1 MMRPVIAATGCAL
14 LLAACIGGS
23 TSTQEPLQ
31 GDSTAAVGDAAAAV
45 GATFPYVEQEAENAA
60 SNGTILSSRVW
71 RTLAYEASGR
81 KAVQLVG
88 QGKFVEF
95 TLTAPANAMDFRYS
109 IPDAAGGGGVGAN
122 PTGYNATISLYVN
135 GSKLGTLPLTSLYTW
150 RYGSYQFVNQPT
162 NNPFHFY
169 DDYRTWLGSNL
180 PAGTKVRLQVDA
192 GDTSPWYLIDL
203 ADFEQVVDP
212 IAQPAGSASVVSFGA
227 DPTGVADSAPAFDA
241 AIAANHGKVVWIP
254 RGTYNITRHIIVNNV
269 TLAGAGPWY
278 SVLHGLG
285 VGVYGNYNPTE
296 GGPGA
301 STGVTLKDFAIFGET
316 TSRVDSD
323 QVNGIGG
330 ALSNSTVS
338 NVWIEH
344 TKVGAWMDGPMDRL
358 TFTGCRFKNLYA
370 DGINFHRGVTNSTV
384 TNSLIR
390 NAGDDGLA
398 MWSETTAD
406 SNNTFSF
413 NTVQTTHFANA
424 IAIYGGS
431 SNNVTDNIVSDT
443 MRQGGGIHYAN
454 RFASVPMSG
463 TNLIARNVVN
473 RAGCLDENWAFGVGA
488 IWFDGRDGAMT
499 ATINV
504 NDNVINDS
512 IQEAVHFIDSN
523 VTGVTFN
530 NLQINGTGSFAM
542 QLQAP
547 GSATFNNVVATGVT
561 LAGQYNCI
569 GPGFVVNQG
578 AGNSGWS
585 STFCGAFPEV
595 PGDPGNPNPN
605 PPATNARLAP
615 PPIKAGPYAIATLVP
630 NPTSLAFGAQAVS
643 TTSAART
650 VTVANSG
657 TGAANLSSITTDN
670 SEFAIQ
676 SNTCGQSLAIGA
688 SCTVGVAFTPSAAGS
703 RTGSLS
709 FGGLIGVP
717 LTGTGTIAGPAL
729 AAAPASLDFGSL
741 TVGTTSAAQ
750 VITLSNPG
758 TAATSLTG
766 ITSTSG
772 ELAIQSNTCGASLA
786 AGASCTVGVTFAPSA
801 GGARTGALTVA
812 SSAPGSPLAIP
823 LSGTGVVLSGN
834 QAAGKPVTAS
844 SVNGGFP
851 ASNAVDGDPNTYWES
866 VNGSFPQSLTVDL
879 GAAIPVARVILK
891 LPPLAAWATR
901 NQPFSVLTS
910 TDNASFTS
918 RATSSGVFN
927 PDVASNTVTVDFTA
941 VNARYVRIQITA
953 NSGWPAGQV
962 SEFEV
967 WPGTVATPPASLTAS
982 PTSLSFAAQAVGTT
996 SAAQTV
1002 TVRNPGTTAVALSGV
1017 TTGSSEFAQTNTC
1030 GASLGAGA
1038 SCSVSVAFTPAA
1050 AGARSAT
1057 LTVSNSGSALSV
1069 PLAGTGTSG
1078 NQASLTA
1085 SPTSLTFATQAPGT
1099 TSAAQAVTVRNPGT
1113 AAVAVTS
1120 IASSSAEFPVQSNSC
1135 GASLGA
1141 GASCTVNVA
1150 FTPGAAGA
1158 RSGTLTVSN
1167 SVSPLTVALS
1177 GTGSGTVSP
1186 SNVALGKSITASS
1199 TTANFVASN
1208 AVDGSVTGTSYWE
1221 GAAVSQLTVDLG
1233 ADTAITSVVVKL
1245 NPDPIWA
1252 ARTQT
1257 YSILGRASAASSFTT
1272 LSASAGHDFAPPVNA
1287 VTTAVSATVRFVQL
1301 SFTANTGAPGG
1312 QVAELEVM
1320 GFQPDLRITDITVS
1334 AAHNP
1339 PQEGDAI
1346 TFAAVV
1352 NNSGT
1357 AATGAT
1363 SYGVSFQVD
1372 GAQVA
1377 TGTSNTSIAAGG
1389 SGTVTA
1395 ATTFTGIS
1403 GPHTVL
1409 ATVDTGNTIGES
1421 NEANNTFSEA
1431 FAIQQVPGVDLQILS
1446 VSPSPATPTAGQAVS
1461 FTVAVNNRGTTDAPA
1476 NTVTRVVVG
1485 TTTLN
1490 GTAGAIAAGATV
1502 NVAIAGTWTAVNGNT
1517 ALTATADATNIVNET
1532 NETNNTFTRTLF
1544 VGRGANVPWDEYEAE
1559 AGSFTGTLEAGTWSE
1574 GTLSGEASGRKA
1586 VTLTGSSQSVQWNSR
1601 VNANSIV
1608 VRYSVPDGTSNSLDV
1623 FVGNSPTAVARIAV
1637 SGEFAWLY
1645 SGRTNGDLH
1654 LAQNTRDAA
1663 HPDQHHMYDEG
1674 NALLSATGAATIHA
1688 GDVVRLQ
1695 PVNASPAITVDFVDL
1710 ELVAAPLTAPT
1721 NYVTVNGSTQNDIQT
1736 AINTAVSGA
1745 RPGIFLPPGTYQ
1757 MTNIITLP
1765 AGLTVQ
1771 GAGMWHTKLVT
1782 AGGTKNTS
1790 WGFQVG
1796 GSGCTFQDFAMF
1808 GSYDT
1813 RVDGTGRAF
1822 GGNMMTNTSI
1832 RRVWAER
1839 WVVGGWITGGSSL
1852 LFQDIRFR
1860 NTMADGIN
1868 FANGTRNSRIVNS
1881 TVRNNGDDGF
1891 AMWSSTDLGQGEDFG
1906 NVFQNDT
1913 AALIWRA
1920 AGFAI
1925 YGGHDNVIQD
1935 SYVYDTLKYPGLTI
1949 DNEFI
1954 PQFPFSGT
1962 TTFTNMT
1969 IERCGGLM
1977 WWDEDANPAVTPK
1990 RKWGA
1995 VWLFAADP
2003 NASNLFTGIRLTN
2016 IDIIDPVFYGVLI
2029 QNVAG
2034 QSIRDTIFD
2043 GVRITMNQ
2051 SGDFGVIAN
2060 DSHKAGLVG
2069 ASGAITFRNSSIT
2082 GSRVT
2087 GANMFSKDAASTAFS
2102 YIDGGGNNWTGNR

>member
-1 MMRPVIAATGCAL
+1 MMRLITAATGCAL
-14 LLAACIGGS
+14 LLAACSGGGDS
-23 TSTQEPLQ
+23 TEPLQ
-31 GDSTAAVGDAAAAV
+31 GETSAAV
-45 GATFPYVEQEAENAA
+45 GATFPYVEQEAEAA
-60 SNGTILSSRVW
+60 ATNGTILSSRVW

-95 TLTAPANAMDFRYS
+95 TLTAPANAMDFRFS
-109 IPDAAGGGGVGAN
+109 IPDAAGGGGVGSS
-122 PTGYNATISLYVN
+122 PTAYNATISLYVN
-135 GSKLGTLPLTSLYTW
+135 GTKLGTLPLTSLYTW
-150 RYGSYQFVNQPT
+150 RYGEYQFVNSPT
-162 NNPFHFY
+162 NKPFHFY

-180 PAGTKVRLQVDA
+180 PIGTKVRLQVDA
-192 GDTSPWYLIDL
+192 GDASPWYLIDL
-203 ADFEQVVDP
+203 ADFEQVADP
-212 IAQPAGSASVVSFGA
+212 ITQPAGSASVVSFGA
-227 DPTGVADSAPAFDA
+227 DPTGAADSGPAFDA

-254 RGTYNITRHIIVNNV
+254 PGTYNITRHIIVNNV

-278 SVLHGLG
+278 SMLHGLG
-285 VGVYGNYNPTE
+285 VGVYGTYNPTE

-301 STGVTLKDFAIFGET
+301 STNVTLKDFAIFGET
-316 TSRVDSD
+316 TSRIDSD

-338 NVWIEH
+338 NIWVEH

-358 TFTGCRFKNLYA
+358 TITGCRFKNLFA

-384 TNSLIR
+384 TRSLIR

-413 NTVQTTHFANA
+413 NTVQVTHFANA

-454 RFASVPMSG
+454 RFSSVPMSG
-463 TNLIARNVVN
+463 TNLIARNVLN

-504 NDNVINDS
+504 NDNVVNDS
-512 IQEAVHFIDSN
+512 MQEAVHFIDSN

-542 QLQAP
+542 QFQSP
-547 GSATFNNVVATGVT
+547 GGATFNNVVATGVA

-569 GPGFVVNQG
+569 GSGFAITQG
-578 AGNSGWS
+578 AGNSGWNN
-585 STFCGAFPEV
+585 TFCGAFPDV
-595 PGDPGNPNPN
+595 PADPGNPNPN
-605 PPATNARLAP
+605 PPAANARITTAA
-615 PPIKAGPYAIATLVP
+615 IKAGPYALATLVL
-630 NPTSLAFGAQAVS
+630 NPTSLGFGAQALA

-650 VTVANSG
+650 VAITNSG
-657 TGAANLSSITTDN
+657 TGAANLSSVTTGN
-670 SEFAIQ
+670 PEF
-676 SNTCGQSLAIGA
+676 
-688 SCTVGVAFTPSAAGS
+688 
-703 RTGSLS
+703 
-709 FGGLIGVP
+709 
-717 LTGTGTIAGPAL
+717 
-729 AAAPASLDFGSL
+729 
-741 TVGTTSAAQ
+741 
-750 VITLSNPG
+750 
-758 TAATSLTG
+758 
-766 ITSTSG
+766 
-772 ELAIQSNTCGASLA
+772 AIQSNTCGASLA
-786 AGASCTVGVTFAPSA
+786 IGGSCSIGVSFTPSAAGARTGSLSLGGLVAVPLTGTGTVSGPALAAGPTGLDFGSLTTGATSAPQTVTLSNPGTATTTLSGITSTSAEFAVQSNTCGSSLAAGASCTVGVSFAPSA
-801 GGARTGALTVA
+801 AGARTGSLTVA
-812 SSAPGSPLAIP
+812 SSAPGSPLAVG
-823 LSGTGVVLSGN
+823 LVGTGVVLTGN
-834 QAAGKPVTAS
+834 QATGKPVAAS
-844 SVNGGFP
+844 SALGGFP
-851 ASNAVDGDPNTYWES
+851 AANASDGDPSTYWES
-866 VNGSFPQSLTVDL
+866 VNGSFPQDLTVDL
-879 GAAIPVARVILK
+879 GTAIPVNRVILK
-891 LPPLAAWATR
+891 LPPLTSWAAR
-901 NQPFSVLTS
+901 NEPFSVLTS

-918 RATSSGVFN
+918 RATSAGVFD
-927 PDVASNTVTVDFTA
+927 PAVANNTVTVDFTA
-941 VNARYVRIQITA
+941 VTARYVRVHITA
-953 NSGWPAGQV
+953 NSGWPAAQV

-967 WPGTVATPPASLTAS
+967 WPATTAPPPPPPTALTAT
-982 PTSLSFAAQAVGTT
+982 PTSLSFAAQNVGTT

-1002 TVRNPGTTAVALSGV
+1002 TVRNPGTAAVSLGGV
-1017 TTGSSEFAQTNTC
+1017 TTGSTEFGQTTTC

-1038 SCSVSVAFTPAA
+1038 SCTVSVAFTPAA

-1057 LTVSNSGSALSV
+1057 LTVNNGGSS
-1069 PLAGTGTSG
+1069 
-1078 NQASLTA
+1078 
-1085 SPTSLTFATQAPGT
+1085 
-1099 TSAAQAVTVRNPGT
+1099 
-1113 AAVAVTS
+1113 
-1120 IASSSAEFPVQSNSC
+1120 
-1135 GASLGA
+1135 
-1141 GASCTVNVA
+1141 
-1150 FTPGAAGA
+1150 
-1158 RSGTLTVSN
+1158 
-1167 SVSPLTVALS
+1167 LTVALS
-1177 GTGSGTVSP
+1177 GIGAGTGSVTP
-1186 SNVALGKSITASS
+1186 INVALGKSITAST

-1208 AVDGSVTGTSYWE
+1208 AVDGIVTGTSYWE
-1221 GAAVSQLTVDLG
+1221 GAAASQLTVDLG
-1233 ADTAITSVVVKL
+1233 ADTAITSVAIKL

-1257 YSILGRASAASSFTT
+1257 YAILGRTSAATAFTT
-1272 LSASAGHDFAPPVNA
+1272 LSGSAPHDFAPPVNT
-1287 VTTAVSATVRFVQL
+1287 VTTAVSATVRFVQI

-1312 QVAELEVM
+1312 QVAELEVL
-1320 GFQPDLRITDITVS
+1320 GFQPDLRVTNIS
-1334 AAHNP
+1334 FAASHNP

-1346 TFAAVV
+1346 TFAATVT
-1352 NNSGT
+1352 NSGT
-1357 AATGAT
+1357 AATSAT

-1377 TGTSNTSIAAGG
+1377 AGTSSASIPAGG
-1389 SGTVTA
+1389 STSVTA
-1395 ATTFTGIS
+1395 TTTFTGIS

-1421 NEANNTFSEA
+1421 NETNNTLSEA
-1431 FAIQQVPGVDLQILS
+1431 FTIQQVPGPDLQILS

-1485 TTTLN
+1485 ATTLN

-1502 NVAIAGTWTAVNGNT
+1502 NVAVTGTWPAVNGNT
-1517 ALTATADATNIVNET
+1517 VLTATADATNLVTEA

-1559 AGSFTGTLEAGTWSE
+1559 AGSFTGTLETGTWSE

-1586 VTLTGSSQSVQWNSR
+1586 VTLTGAGQSLQWTSR

-1623 FVGNSPTAVARIAV
+1623 FVGASTTAVARIAV
-1637 SGEFAWLY
+1637 SGDFAWLY
-1645 SGRTNGDLH
+1645 SGRTNADLH
-1654 LAQNTRDAA
+1654 AAQNVRDAA

-1674 NALLSATGAATIHA
+1674 NALLSATGAATIHP

-1695 PVNASPAITVDFVDL
+1695 PVNASPAITVDFADL
-1710 ELVAAPLTAPT
+1710 ELVAAPLTAPA
-1721 NYVTVNGSTQNDIQT
+1721 NYVTVTGLTQSDIQT
-1736 AINTAVSGA
+1736 AISTAVSGA
-1745 RPGIFLPPGTYQ
+1745 RPGIFLPPGIYQ
-1757 MTNIITLP
+1757 MNNIITLP
-1765 AGLTVQ
+1765 AGLAVQ
-1771 GAGMWHTKLVT
+1771 GAGMWHTRLVT

-1796 GSGCTFQDFAMF
+1796 GNGCTFQDFAMF

-1839 WVVGGWITGGSSL
+1839 WVVGGWITGGSNL

-1868 FANGTRNSRIVNS
+1868 FANGTHNSRIMNS

-1906 NVFQNDT
+1906 NVFQNLT

-1977 WWDEDANPAVTPK
+1977 WWDEDANPATTPK

-2003 NASNLFTGIRLTN
+2003 NSSNLFTGIRLTN
-2016 IDIIDPVFYGVLI
+2016 VDIIDPVFYGVLI
-2029 QNVAG
+2029 QTIAG
-2034 QSIRDTIFD
+2034 QSILDTIFD

-2087 GANMFSKDAASTAFS
+2087 AANMFSKDAVSTGFS
-2102 YIDGGGNNWTGNR
+2102 YIDGGGNNWTGNK

>member
-1 MMRPVIAATGCAL
+1 MMRSIIAAAGCTF
-14 LLAACIGGS
+14 LLAACAGGGPA
-23 TSTQEPLQ
+23 TQEPEPPP
-31 GDSTAAVGDAAAAV
+31 GEITAAA
-45 GATFPYVEQEAENAA
+45 GASFPYVEQEAENAVT
-60 SNGTILSSRVW
+60 NGTILSSRVW

-95 TLTAPANAMDFRYS
+95 TLTAPANAMDVRYS
-109 IPDAAGGGGVGAN
+109 IPDAAGGGGVGAS
-122 PTGYNATISLYVN
+122 PTAYNATLSLYVN
-135 GSKLGTLPLTSLYTW
+135 GTKLGTLPLTSLYSW
-150 RYGSYQFVNQPT
+150 RYGPYQFANTPS

-169 DDYRTWLGSNL
+169 DDTRTWLGSNL
-180 PAGTKVRLQVDA
+180 PVGAKIRLQVDS
-192 GDTSPWYLIDL
+192 GDSSPWYVIDL
-203 ADFEQVVDP
+203 ADFEQVADP
-212 IAQPAGSASVVSFGA
+212 IAQPAGSASVVAFGA

-254 RGTYNITRHIIVNNV
+254 RGTYNITRHIIVDNV

-278 SVLHGLG
+278 SVLRGLG
-285 VGVYGNYNPTE
+285 VGVYGNFTPAN

-301 STGVTLKDFAIFGET
+301 SSNVTLKDFAIFGET

-358 TFTGCRFKNLYA
+358 TFTGCRFKNLFA
-370 DGINFHRGVTNSTV
+370 DGVNFHRGVTNSTV
-384 TNSLIR
+384 TNSVIR

-406 SNNTFSF
+406 TNNTFSF
-413 NTVQTTHFANA
+413 NTVQTTQLANG
-424 IAIYGGS
+424 IAVYGGS
-431 SNNVTDNIVSDT
+431 NNHTTDNVVSDT

-454 RFASVPMSG
+454 RFSSVPMAG

-473 RAGCLDENWAFGVGA
+473 RGGCLDENWAFGVGA
-488 IWFDGRDGAMT
+488 IWFDGRDGPMT

-504 NDNVINDS
+504 NDNVLNDS
-512 IQEAVHFIDSN
+512 IQEAVHFIDSS

-542 QLQAP
+542 QFQSN
-547 GSATFNNVVATGVT
+547 GSATFNNVVATGVA
-561 LAGQYNCI
+561 LPGQYNCI
-569 GPGFVVNQG
+569 GSGFTVTQG

-585 STFCGAFPEV
+585 TTFCGAFPAV
-595 PGDPGNPNPN
+595 PADPGSPNPN
-605 PPATNARLAP
+605 PPAANARITTT
-615 PPIKAGPYAIATLVP
+615 PIAAGPYALATLTP
-630 NPTSLAFGAQAVS
+630 SPTSLAFGAQAVA

-650 VTVANSG
+650 VTVTNSG
-657 TGAANLSSITTDN
+657 TGAANLSSITTGSAD
-670 SEFAIQ
+670 FAIQ
-676 SNTCGQSLAIGA
+676 SSTCGASLAIGA
-688 SCTVGVAFTPSAAGS
+688 SCTVGVTFRPSAAGS

-709 FGGLIGVP
+709 FGGLIAVP
-717 LTGTGTIAGPAL
+717 LTGTGTVSGPAL
-729 AAAPASLDFGSL
+729 AAAPASLDFGTL
-741 TVGTTSAAQ
+741 TAGLASAPQ
-750 VITLSNPG
+750 TVTLSNPG
-758 TAATSLTG
+758 TATTTLTS

-772 ELAIQSNTCGASLA
+772 EFTLQSSTCGASLA
-786 AGASCTVGVTFAPSA
+786 AGASCTVGVSFAPSA
-801 GGARTGALTVA
+801 SGARTGALTVA
-812 SSAPGSPLAIP
+812 SNAPGSPLSVA
-823 LSGTGVVLSGN
+823 LTGTGVVLTGN

-844 SVNGGFP
+844 SVNSGFP
-851 ASNAVDGDPNTYWES
+851 ASNAVDGDPSTYWES
-866 VNGSFPQSLTVDL
+866 VNGTGVFPQSLTVDL
-879 GAAIPVARVILK
+879 GTAIPVGRVILK
-891 LPPLAAWATR
+891 LPPQTAWAAR

-910 TDNASFTS
+910 TDNSTFTS
-918 RATSSGVFN
+918 RASSPGVFDPAVN
-927 PDVASNTVTVDFTA
+927 NNTVTVDFTA
-941 VNARYVRIQITA
+941 VVARYVRIQITA
-953 NSGWPAGQV
+953 NSGWPAGQI
-962 SEFEV
+962 SELEV
-967 WPGTVATPPASLTAS
+967 WPATVVPPPSLTATPASLT
-982 PTSLSFAAQAVGTT
+982 FATQNVGTT

-1002 TVRNPGTTAVALSGV
+1002 TVRNPGSAAVTLSGV
-1017 TTGSSEFAQTNTC
+1017 TTGSSEFAQNTTC
-1030 GASLGAGA
+1030 GASLAAGA
-1038 SCSVSVAFTPAA
+1038 TCTVSVTFTPAA
-1050 AGARSAT
+1050 SGTRSAT
-1057 LTVSNSGSALSV
+1057 LTVNNSGS
-1069 PLAGTGTSG
+1069 
-1078 NQASLTA
+1078 
-1085 SPTSLTFATQAPGT
+1085 
-1099 TSAAQAVTVRNPGT
+1099 
-1113 AAVAVTS
+1113 
-1120 IASSSAEFPVQSNSC
+1120 
-1135 GASLGA
+1135 
-1141 GASCTVNVA
+1141 
-1150 FTPGAAGA
+1150 
-1158 RSGTLTVSN
+1158 TLTV
-1167 SVSPLTVALS
+1167 PLTGTGAGGGG
-1177 GTGSGTVSP
+1177 GTGSP
-1186 SNVALGKSITASS
+1186 INVALGKPITASS
-1199 TTANFVASN
+1199 TTQNFVASN
-1208 AVDGSVTGTSYWE
+1208 AVDGIVTGSSYWE

-1233 ADTAITSVVVKL
+1233 ADTPITQVVVKL

-1257 YSILGRASAASSFTT
+1257 YAILGRTSAASTFTT
-1272 LSASAGHDFAPPVNA
+1272 LSPSAPHDFAPPVNM
-1287 VTTAVSATVRFVQL
+1287 VTTVVSATVRFVQL

-1312 QVAELEVM
+1312 QAAEFEVW
-1320 GFQPDLRITDITVS
+1320 GFQPDLRVTDITLS

-1352 NNSGT
+1352 NNAGN
-1357 AATGAT
+1357 AATSG
-1363 SYGVSFQVD
+1363 SFGVNFQVD

-1377 TGTSNTSIAAGG
+1377 TGTSSASIAAGG

-1395 ATTFTGIS
+1395 TTTFTGTS
-1403 GPHTVL
+1403 GSHTVL

-1421 NEANNTFSEA
+1421 NETNNSFSEP
-1431 FAIQQVPGVDLQILS
+1431 FTIGQVPGPDLQILS

-1461 FTVAVNNRGTTDAPA
+1461 FTVAVNNRGTTAVSA
-1476 NTVTRVVVG
+1476 STVTRVVVG

-1490 GTAGAIAAGATV
+1490 GTTGAIAAGATV
-1502 NVAIAGTWTAVNGNT
+1502 NVALTGTWTAVNGNT
-1517 ALTATADATNIVNET
+1517 TLTATADATNLVAET
-1532 NETNNTFTRTLF
+1532 SETNNTFTRTLF

-1559 AGSFTGTLEAGTWSE
+1559 AGSFTGTLEAGTWAE

-1586 VTLTGSSQSVQWNSR
+1586 VTLAGPSQSVQWTSR

-1623 FVGNSPTAVARIAV
+1623 FVGTNPTAVARIAV

-1645 SGRTNGDLH
+1645 SGRTNADLH
-1654 LAQNTRDAA
+1654 AAQNTKDAA

-1674 NALLSATGAATIHA
+1674 NALLSATGAATIHP

-1695 PVNASPAITVDFVDL
+1695 PVNASPAITIDFMDL
-1710 ELVAAPLTAPT
+1710 ELVAAPLTAPA
-1721 NYVTVNGSTQNDIQT
+1721 NYVTVTGFTQNDLQT
-1736 AINTAVSGA
+1736 AINSAVSGA
-1745 RPGIFLPPGTYQ
+1745 RPGIFLPPGSYQ
-1757 MTNIITLP
+1757 MNTVITLP

-1771 GAGMWHTKLVT
+1771 GAGMWHTRLVT
-1782 AGGTKNTS
+1782 AGGTKNVS
-1790 WGFQVG
+1790 WGFQVAG
-1796 GSGCTFQDFAMF
+1796 NGCTFQDFAMF
-1808 GSYDT
+1808 GTYDT

-1822 GGNMMTNTSI
+1822 SGNMMTSTSI
-1832 RRVWAER
+1832 LRIWAER
-1839 WVVGGWITGGSSL
+1839 WVVGGWIQGGNNL

-1868 FANGTRNSRIVNS
+1868 FANGTHNSRVVNS

-1891 AMWSSTDLGQGEDFG
+1891 AMWSTTDLGQGEDFG

-1920 AGFAI
+1920 AGFAV

-1969 IERCGGLM
+1969 IERCGGVM

-2003 NASNLFTGIRLTN
+2003 NAANLFTGIRLTN

-2034 QSIRDTIFD
+2034 QSIRDTSFD

-2051 SGDFGVIAN
+2051 SGEFGVIAN

-2087 GANMFSKDAASTAFS
+2087 SANMFSKDAVSTGFS

>member
-1 MMRPVIAATGCAL
+1 MMRWILAATGCSL
-14 LLAACIGGS
+14 FLAACFGGG
-23 TSTQEPLQ
+23 TSTQEQEPLQ
-31 GDSTAAVGDAAAAV
+31 SDSTAAVGAS
-45 GATFPYVEQEAENAA
+45 FPYVEQEAENAA
-60 SNGTILSSRVW
+60 TDGTILSSRVW

-109 IPDAAGGGGVGAN
+109 IPDAAGGGGVGAS
-122 PTGYNATISLYVN
+122 PTAYNATISLYVN
-135 GSKLGTLPLTSLYTW
+135 GTKLGTLPLTSLYTW
-150 RYGSYQFVNQPT
+150 RYGSYQFVNTPT

-203 ADFEQVVDP
+203 ADFEQVADP

-227 DPTGVADSAPAFDA
+227 DPTGVADSGPAFDA
-241 AIAANHGKVVWIP
+241 AIAANPGKVVWIP

-285 VGVYGNYNPTE
+285 VGVYGNYTSAN

-301 STGVTLKDFAIFGET
+301 STNVTLKDFAIFGET
-316 TSRVDSD
+316 TSRVDDD

-338 NVWIEH
+338 NLWIEH

-358 TFTGCRFKNLYA
+358 TFTGCRFKNLFA
-370 DGINFHRGVTNSTV
+370 DGVNFHRGVTNSTV

-413 NTVQTTHFANA
+413 NTVQTTQFANA

-431 SNNVTDNIVSDT
+431 SNNTTDNIVSDT

-454 RFASVPMSG
+454 RFSSVPMAG

-512 IQEAVHFIDSN
+512 IQEAVHFIDSS

-542 QLQAP
+542 QFQSP
-547 GSATFNNVVATGVT
+547 GAATFNNVVATGVA
-561 LAGQYNCI
+561 LPGQYNCI
-569 GPGFVVNQG
+569 GAGFAITQG
-578 AGNSGWS
+578 AGNTGWNT
-585 STFCGAFPEV
+585 TFCGAFPAV
-595 PGDPGNPNPN
+595 PADPGSPNPN
-605 PPATNARLAP
+605 PPAANARITTT
-615 PPIKAGPYAIATLVP
+615 PIKAGPYAIATLVP
-630 NPTSLAFGAQAVS
+630 NPTSLAFGAQALA
-643 TTSAART
+643 TTSATRT

-657 TGAANLSSITTDN
+657 TGAANLSSITTGSAD
-670 SEFAIQ
+670 FVIQ
-676 SNTCGQSLAIGA
+676 SNTCGANLAIGA
-688 SCTVGVAFTPSAAGS
+688 SCTVGVSFTPSAAGS

-709 FGGLIGVP
+709 FGGILAVP
-717 LTGTGTIAGPAL
+717 LSGTGTISGPAL
-729 AAAPASLDFGSL
+729 AAAPASLDFGSM
-741 TVGTTSAAQ
+741 TTGLISALQ
-750 VITLSNPG
+750 TITLSNPG
-758 TAATSLTG
+758 TATTTLTG
-766 ITSTSG
+766 VTSTSA
-772 ELAIQSNTCGASLA
+772 EFAIQSSTCGSSLA
-786 AGASCTVGVTFAPSA
+786 AGASCTVSVSFGPSA
-801 GGARTGALTVA
+801 SGARTGALSVA
-812 SSAPGSPLAIP
+812 SSAPGSPLAIA
-823 LSGTGVVLSGN
+823 LTGTGVVLTGN
-834 QAAGKPVTAS
+834 QAAGKAVAAS

-851 ASNAVDGDPNTYWES
+851 ASNAVDGDPSTYWES
-866 VNGSFPQSLTVDL
+866 VNGSFPQNLTVDL
-879 GAAIPVARVILK
+879 GTAIPVGRVILK
-891 LPPLAAWATR
+891 LPPLAAWTTR

-910 TDNASFTS
+910 TDNTAFTS
-918 RATSSGVFN
+918 RASSSGVFD
-927 PDVASNTVTVDFTA
+927 PAVANNTVTVDFTA
-941 VNARYVRIQITA
+941 VSARYVRVQITA

-962 SEFEV
+962 AEFEV
-967 WPGTVATPPASLTAS
+967 WPATVAPPTALTAT
-982 PTSLSFAAQAVGTT
+982 PASLSFAAQNVGAT
-996 SAAQTV
+996 SSAQTV
-1002 TVRNPGTTAVALSGV
+1002 TVRNPGSSAVTLGSV
-1017 TTGSSEFAQTNTC
+1017 TTGSTEFAQTTTC
-1030 GASLGAGA
+1030 GASLAAAA
-1038 SCSVSVAFTPAA
+1038 SCTVNVTFTPSA

-1057 LTVSNSGSALSV
+1057 LTVNNSGSTLTV
-1069 PLAGTGTSG
+1069 PLAGTG
-1078 NQASLTA
+1078 N
-1085 SPTSLTFATQAPGT
+1085 
-1099 TSAAQAVTVRNPGT
+1099 
-1113 AAVAVTS
+1113 
-1120 IASSSAEFPVQSNSC
+1120 
-1135 GASLGA
+1135 
-1141 GASCTVNVA
+1141 
-1150 FTPGAAGA
+1150 
-1158 RSGTLTVSN
+1158 
-1167 SVSPLTVALS
+1167 
-1177 GTGSGTVSP
+1177 GTGTGTGTPV
-1186 SNVALGKSITASS
+1186 NVALGKSITASS
-1199 TTANFVASN
+1199 TTANFVATN
-1208 AVDGSVTGTSYWE
+1208 AVDGSVAGTSYWE

-1233 ADTAITSVVVKL
+1233 ADTPITQVVVKL

-1257 YSILGRASAASSFTT
+1257 YAILGRASAATSFTT
-1272 LSASAGHDFAPPVNA
+1272 LSASAAHDFAPPVNA
-1287 VTTAVSATVRFVQL
+1287 VTTPVSATVRFVQL

-1312 QVAELEVM
+1312 QAAEFEVW
-1320 GFQPDLRITDITVS
+1320 GVQPDLTVTGITLS

-1352 NNSGT
+1352 SNSGT
-1357 AATGAT
+1357 AATGAAGF
-1363 SYGVSFQVD
+1363 GVSFQVD
-1372 GAQVA
+1372 GSLVA
-1377 TGTSNTSIAAGG
+1377 TGTANASIAAGG
-1389 SGTVTA
+1389 SATVTA
-1395 ATTFTGIS
+1395 TTTFTGIS
-1403 GPHTVL
+1403 GSHTVL

-1421 NEANNTFSEA
+1421 SETDNTFSEA
-1431 FAIQQVPGVDLQILS
+1431 FTIQQVPGPDLQILS

-1461 FTVAVNNRGTTDAPA
+1461 FTVAVNNRGTTAVSA
-1476 NTVTRVVVG
+1476 TTVTRVVVG
-1485 TTTLN
+1485 TTTLS
-1490 GTAGAIAAGATV
+1490 GTTGAIAAGATV
-1502 NVAIAGTWTAVNGNT
+1502 NVPITGTWPAVNGNT
-1517 ALTATADATNIVNET
+1517 ILTATADATNLVAET
-1532 NETNNTFTRTLF
+1532 NETNNTLTRTLF

-1559 AGSFTGTLEAGTWSE
+1559 AGSFTGTLETGTWAE
-1574 GTLSGEASGRKA
+1574 GTLSGEASGRQA
-1586 VTLTGSSQSVQWNSR
+1586 VTLTGAGQSVQWTSR

-1608 VRYSVPDGTSNSLDV
+1608 VRYSVPDGSSNSLDV
-1623 FVGNSPTAVARIAV
+1623 FVGSSTTAVARIAV
-1637 SGEFAWLY
+1637 SGDFAWLY
-1645 SGRTNGDLH
+1645 AGRTNADLNA
-1654 LAQNTRDAA
+1654 AQNVKDAA

-1674 NALLSATGAATIHA
+1674 NALLSATGAATIHP

-1695 PVNASPAITVDFVDL
+1695 PVNASPAITVDFIDL
-1710 ELVAAPLTAPT
+1710 ELVAAPLTAPA
-1721 NYVTVNGSTQNDIQT
+1721 NYVTVTGSTQNDIQT
-1736 AINTAVSGA
+1736 AINSAVSGA
-1745 RPGIFLPPGTYQ
+1745 RPGIFLPPGTYA

-1782 AGGTKNTS
+1782 AGGTKNLS

-1796 GSGCTFQDFAMF
+1796 GNGCTFQDFAMF
-1808 GSYDT
+1808 GTYDT

-1822 GGNMMTNTSI
+1822 GGNMMTNTTI
-1832 RRVWAER
+1832 QRVWAER
-1839 WVVGGWITGGSSL
+1839 WVVGGWITGGSNL

-1868 FANGTRNSRIVNS
+1868 FANGTHNSRVVNS

-1962 TTFTNMT
+1962 TNFTNMT
-1969 IERCGGLM
+1969 IERCGGVM
-1977 WWDEDANPAVTPK
+1977 WWNEDSDPATTPK

-2003 NASNLFTGIRLTN
+2003 NPANLFTGIRLTN

-2034 QSIRDTIFD
+2034 QSIRDTSFD

-2069 ASGAITFRNSSIT
+2069 ASGAITFLNSSIT

-2087 GANMFSKDAASTAFS
+2087 AANMFSKDSVSTAFS
-2102 YIDGGGNNWTGNR
+2102 YIDGGGNNWTGNK

>member
-1 MMRPVIAATGCAL
+1 MMRSIIAATGCAG
-14 LLAACIGGS
+14 LLAACFGGG
-23 TSTQEPLQ
+23 TSTQAPEPLPGERIEALQ
-31 GDSTAAVGDAAAAV
+31 GDALAAVGSS
-45 GATFPYVEQEAENAA
+45 FPYVEQEAESAA
-60 SNGTILSSRVW
+60 TNGTILSSRVW

-95 TLTAPANAMDFRYS
+95 TLTAPANAMDFRYN
-109 IPDAAGGGGVGAN
+109 IPDAAGGGGVGASA
-122 PTGYNATISLYVN
+122 TGYNATISLYVN
-135 GSKLGTLPLTSLYTW
+135 GTKLGTLPLTSRYAW
-150 RYGSYQFVNQPT
+150 RYGSYQFVNTPT

-192 GDTSPWYLIDL
+192 GDTSPWYVIDL

-212 IAQPAGSASVVSFGA
+212 IARPAGSASVVSFGA

-241 AIAANHGKVVWIP
+241 AIAANHGGVVWIP

-278 SVLHGLG
+278 SVLQGLG
-285 VGVYGNYNPTE
+285 VGVYGNYTPTD

-301 STGVTLKDFAIFGET
+301 STNVTLKDFAIFGET

-370 DGINFHRGVTNSTV
+370 DGVNFHRGVTNSTV

-398 MWSETTAD
+398 MWSESIAN

-431 SNNVTDNIVSDT
+431 NNNTTDNIVSDT

-454 RFASVPMSG
+454 RFASVPIAG
-463 TNLIARNVVN
+463 TNLIARNVLN
-473 RAGCLDENWAFGVGA
+473 RAGCVDENWAFGVGA
-488 IWFDGRDGAMT
+488 LWFDARDGAMT

-512 IQEAVHFIDSN
+512 IQEAVHFIDSS
-523 VTGVTFN
+523 VSGVTFN
-530 NLQINGTGSFAM
+530 NLQIHGTGSFAM
-542 QLQAP
+542 QFQAN
-547 GSATFNNVVATGVT
+547 GGGATFNNVVATDVA
-561 LAGQYNCI
+561 LAGQYNCV
-569 GPGFVVNQG
+569 GPGFVVTQG
-578 AGNSGWS
+578 AGNTGWT
-585 STFCGAFPEV
+585 STFCGAFPDV
-595 PGDPGNPNPN
+595 PADPGNPNPN
-605 PPATNARLAP
+605 PPGPNARITT
-615 PPIKAGPYAIATLVP
+615 PPINAGPYAIATLVA
-630 NPTSLAFGAQAVS
+630 NPTSLLFGAQAVA

-650 VTVANSG
+650 VTVTNSG
-657 TGAANLSSITTDN
+657 TGAADLSSITTGTP
-670 SEFAIQ
+670 EFAIQ
-676 SNTCGQSLAIGA
+676 SNTCGARLAIGG
-688 SCTVGVAFTPSAAGS
+688 SCTVGVTFRPSAAGA
-703 RTGSLS
+703 RAGSLS
-709 FGGLIGVP
+709 FGGLIAVP
-717 LTGTGTIAGPAL
+717 LTGTGTISGPAL
-729 AAAPASLDFGSL
+729 AAAPASLDFGTL
-741 TVGTTSAAQ
+741 TAGVTSAPQ
-750 VITLSNPG
+750 TVTLSNPG
-758 TAATSLTG
+758 TATTTLTG
-766 ITSTSG
+766 VTSTSA
-772 ELAIQSNTCGASLA
+772 EFAIQSNTCGASLA

-801 GGARTGALTVA
+801 SGARTGALSVA
-812 SSAPGSPLAIP
+812 SSAPGSPLAVA
-823 LSGTGVVLSGN
+823 LSGTGTVLSGN
-834 QAAGKPVTAS
+834 QAAGKPVVAS

-851 ASNAVDGDPNTYWES
+851 ASNTVDGDPSTYWES

-879 GAAIPVARVILK
+879 GTAIPVARVILK

-910 TDNASFTS
+910 TDNTTFTS
-918 RATSSGVFN
+918 RATSPGVFN
-927 PDVASNTVTVDFTA
+927 PAVANNTVTVDFTA
-941 VNARYVRIQITA
+941 VNARYVRVQITA

-967 WPGTVATPPASLTAS
+967 WPGTVTSPTQLTATPSSLT
-982 PTSLSFAAQAVGTT
+982 FATQNVGST

-1002 TVRNPGTTAVALSGV
+1002 TVRNSGTAAVTLSGV
-1017 TTGSSEFAQTNTC
+1017 ATGSAEFGQTNTC
-1030 GASLGAGA
+1030 GASLA
-1038 SCSVSVAFTPAA
+1038 
-1050 AGARSAT
+1050 
-1057 LTVSNSGSALSV
+1057 
-1069 PLAGTGTSG
+1069 
-1078 NQASLTA
+1078 
-1085 SPTSLTFATQAPGT
+1085 
-1099 TSAAQAVTVRNPGT
+1099 
-1113 AAVAVTS
+1113 
-1120 IASSSAEFPVQSNSC
+1120 
-1135 GASLGA
+1135 A
-1141 GASCTVNVA
+1141 GASCTVNVT
-1150 FTPGAAGA
+1150 FTPAGSGA
-1158 RSGTLTVSN
+1158 RTGTLTVSN

-1177 GTGSGTVSP
+1177 GTGAGTVSP
-1186 SNVALGKSITASS
+1186 INVALGKLITASS
-1199 TTANFVASN
+1199 TTAGFVATN
-1208 AVDGSVTGTSYWE
+1208 AVDGIVTGTSYWE
-1221 GAAVSQLTVDLG
+1221 GAGVSQLTVDLG
-1233 ADTAITSVVVKL
+1233 ADTLITSVAVKL
-1245 NPDPIWA
+1245 NPDPIWGP
-1252 ARTQT
+1252 RTQT
-1257 YSILGRASAASSFTT
+1257 YAILGRTSAASTFST
-1272 LSASAGHDFAPPVNA
+1272 LSPSAPHDFAPPVNA
-1287 VTTAVSATVRFVQL
+1287 VTTAVSGTVRFVQL

-1312 QVAELEVM
+1312 QVAELEVL
-1320 GFQPDLRITDITVS
+1320 GFQPDLRVTDITLS

-1372 GAQVA
+1372 GSQVA

-1389 SGTVTA
+1389 SATVTA
-1395 ATTFTGIS
+1395 TTTFTGSS
-1403 GPHTVL
+1403 GGHTVV
-1409 ATVDTGNTIGES
+1409 ATVDTGNTIAES
-1421 NEANNTFSEA
+1421 SETNNTFTEA
-1431 FAIQQVPGVDLQILS
+1431 FTVGQVPGPDLQILS
-1446 VSPSPATPTAGQAVS
+1446 VSTSPATPTAGQAVS
-1461 FTVAVNNRGTTDAPA
+1461 FTVAVNNRGTTDVPVSS
-1476 NTVTRVVVG
+1476 VTRVVVG
-1485 TTTLN
+1485 STTLDGAT
-1490 GTAGAIAAGATV
+1490 GTIAAGTTA
-1502 NVAIAGTWTAVNGNT
+1502 NVAITGTWTAVNGNT
-1517 ALTATADATNIVNET
+1517 TVTATADATSVVAET
-1532 NETNNTFTRTLF
+1532 NETNNTLTRTVF

-1559 AGSFTGTLEAGTWSE
+1559 AGTFTGTLETGTWAE

-1586 VTLTGSSQSVQWNSR
+1586 VTLTGAGQSVRWTSR

-1608 VRYSVPDGTSNSLDV
+1608 VRYSVPDGSSNSLDV
-1623 FVGNSPTAVARIAV
+1623 FVGTNPTAVARIAV

-1645 SGRTNGDLH
+1645 SGHTNGDLH
-1654 LAQNTRDAA
+1654 LAQNVRDAA

-1674 NALLSATGAATIHA
+1674 NALLSATGAATIHP

-1710 ELVAAPLTAPT
+1710 ELVAAPLTAPAS
-1721 NYVTVNGSTQNDIQT
+1721 YVTVTGQTQNDIQT
-1736 AINTAVSGA
+1736 AINSAVSGA

-1757 MTNIITLP
+1757 MNNIITLP
-1765 AGLTVQ
+1765 AGLAVQ

-1782 AGGTKNTS
+1782 AGGTKNVS

-1796 GSGCTFQDFAMF
+1796 SNGSTFQDFAMF

-1822 GGNMMTNTSI
+1822 GGNLLTGTSV

-1839 WVVGGWITGGSSL
+1839 WVVGAWVTGGSNL

-1868 FANGTRNSRIVNS
+1868 FANGTRNSRMVNS

-1891 AMWSSTDLGQGEDFG
+1891 AMWSTTDLGQGEDFG
-1906 NVFQNDT
+1906 NVIQNCT
-1913 AALIWRA
+1913 AGLIWRA

-1949 DNEFI
+1949 DNEFV

-1969 IERCGGLM
+1969 IERCGGIM
-1977 WWDEDANPAVTPK
+1977 WWDEEANPAVAPK

-1995 VWLFAADP
+1995 VWLFAGDP
-2003 NASNLFTGIRLTN
+2003 NASNLFTGIRMTN
-2016 IDIIDPVFYGVLI
+2016 VDIIDPVFYGVMI

-2051 SGDFGVIAN
+2051 SGDVGVVAN
-2060 DSHKAGLVG
+2060 DSHKLGLVG

-2082 GSRVT
+2082 GSRVNA
-2087 GANMFSKDAASTAFS
+2087 ANMFSKDAASTAFS

>member
-1 MMRPVIAATGCAL
+1 MMRSIIGATACAL
-14 LLAACIGGS
+14 LLAACGGDSPS
-23 TSTQEPLQ
+23 TTQEPEPRQ
-31 GDSTAAVGDAAAAV
+31 GEAIAAV
-45 GATFPYVEQEAENAA
+45 GATFPYVEQEAESAA
-60 SNGTILSSRVW
+60 TNGTILSSRVW

-81 KAVQLVG
+81 KAVQLSG
-88 QGKFVEF
+88 QGAFVEF

-109 IPDAAGGGGVGAN
+109 IPDAAGGGGVGSS

-135 GSKLGTLPLTSLYTW
+135 GTKLGTLPLTSLYTW
-150 RYGSYQFVNQPT
+150 RYGSYQFVNTPT

-180 PAGTKVRLQVDA
+180 PIGAKVRLQVDS
-192 GDTSPWYLIDL
+192 GDSSPWYLIDL
-203 ADFEQVVDP
+203 ADFEQVADP
-212 IAQPAGSASVVSFGA
+212 IAQPAGSASVVTFGA
-227 DPTGVADSAPAFDA
+227 DPTGVADSGPAFDA
-241 AIAANHGKVVWIP
+241 AIAANQGKVVWIP

-285 VGVYGNYNPTE
+285 VGVYGNYTAAN

-301 STGVTLKDFAIFGET
+301 STNVTLKDFAIFGET

-330 ALSNSTVS
+330 ALSSSTVS

-344 TKVGAWMDGPMDRL
+344 TKVGAWMDGPMDKL

-454 RFASVPMSG
+454 RFASVPMAG
-463 TNLIARNVVN
+463 TNLIARNVLS
-473 RAGCLDENWAFGVGA
+473 RAGCVDENWAFGVGA
-488 IWFDGRDGAMT
+488 LWFDARDGAMT

-512 IQEAVHFIDSN
+512 IQEAVHFIDSS

-542 QLQAP
+542 QFQST
-547 GSATFNNVVATGVT
+547 GGGATFNNVVATGVA
-561 LAGQYNCI
+561 LPGQYNCV
-569 GPGFVVNQG
+569 GPGFAITQG

-585 STFCGAFPEV
+585 TTFCGAFPAV
-595 PGDPGNPNPN
+595 PADPGNPNPN
-605 PPATNARLAP
+605 PPAANARITTT
-615 PPIKAGPYAIATLVP
+615 PIAAGPYAIATLVP
-630 NPTSLAFGAQAVS
+630 NPTSLAFGAQALA

-650 VTVANSG
+650 VTVTNSG
-657 TGAANLSSITTDN
+657 TGAANLSSITTGNPD
-670 SEFAIQ
+670 FALQ
-676 SNTCGQSLAIGA
+676 SSTCGASLAIGS
-688 SCTVGVAFTPSAAGS
+688 SCTVGVTFRPSAAGS

-709 FGGLIGVP
+709 FGGLVAVP
-717 LTGTGTIAGPAL
+717 LTGTGTISGPAL
-729 AAAPASLDFGSL
+729 VAAPPGLDFGTL
-741 TVGTTSAAQ
+741 TTGVTSAPQ
-750 VITLSNPG
+750 TVTLSNPG
-758 TAATSLTG
+758 TATTTLTG
-766 ITSTSG
+766 ITGTSA
-772 ELAIQSNTCGASLA
+772 EFAIQSNTCGASLA

-801 GGARTGALTVA
+801 NGARTGTLSAA
-812 SSAPGSPLAIP
+812 SSAPGSPLAVP
-823 LSGTGVVLSGN
+823 LTGTGVVLTGN
-834 QAAGKPVTAS
+834 QAVGKPIVAS

-851 ASNAVDGDPNTYWES
+851 ATNAVDGDPSTYWES

-879 GAAIPVARVILK
+879 GTAIPVGRVILK
-891 LPPLAAWATR
+891 LPPLTSWSTR

-910 TDNASFTS
+910 TDNTTFTS
-918 RATSSGVFN
+918 QATSPGVFN
-927 PDVASNTVTVDFTA
+927 PAVANNTVTVDFTG
-941 VNARYVRIQITA
+941 VIARYVRVQITA
-953 NSGWPAGQV
+953 NSGWPAGQI
-962 SEFEV
+962 SELEV
-967 WPGTVATPPASLTAS
+967 WPATGAPPPPPPLTANPPS
-982 PTSLSFAAQAVGTT
+982 VTFATQNVGTT
-996 SAAQTV
+996 SNAQTV
-1002 TVRNPGTTAVALSGV
+1002 TVRNPGTAPVTLGGV
-1017 TTGSSEFAQTNTC
+1017 TTGSTEFAQTSTC
-1030 GASLGAGA
+1030 GASLAA
-1038 SCSVSVAFTPAA
+1038 AATCTVSVTFTPSA
-1050 AGARSAT
+1050 AGARGAT
-1057 LTVSNSGSALSV
+1057 LTVSNSGSPLTV
-1069 PLAGTGTSG
+1069 PLAGTGAGTSTG
-1078 NQASLTA
+1078 
-1085 SPTSLTFATQAPGT
+1085 SPT
-1099 TSAAQAVTVRNPGT
+1099 
-1113 AAVAVTS
+1113 
-1120 IASSSAEFPVQSNSC
+1120 
-1135 GASLGA
+1135 
-1141 GASCTVNVA
+1141 
-1150 FTPGAAGA
+1150 
-1158 RSGTLTVSN
+1158 
-1167 SVSPLTVALS
+1167 
-1177 GTGSGTVSP
+1177 
-1186 SNVALGKSITASS
+1186 NVALGKPITASS
-1199 TTANFVASN
+1199 TTQNFVATN
-1208 AVDGSVTGTSYWE
+1208 AVDGIVTGTSYWE
-1221 GAAVSQLTVDLG
+1221 GGAGASQLTVDLG
-1233 ADTAITSVVVKL
+1233 ADTAITSVAVKL
-1245 NPDPIWA
+1245 NPDPIWG

-1257 YSILGRASAASSFTT
+1257 YAILGRTSAATTFTT
-1272 LSASAGHDFAPPVNA
+1272 LSPSAPHNFAPPVNA
-1287 VTTAVSATVRFVQL
+1287 VTTAVSATVRFVQI

-1312 QVAELEVM
+1312 QVAELEVL
-1320 GFQPDLRITDITVS
+1320 GFQPDLRVTDITLS

-1346 TFAAVV
+1346 TFAAAVS
-1352 NNSGT
+1352 NGGT
-1357 AATGAT
+1357 AATAAT

-1372 GAQVA
+1372 GSQVA
-1377 TGTSNTSIAAGG
+1377 TGTSSASIPAGG
-1389 SGTVTA
+1389 SVTVTA
-1395 ATTFTGIS
+1395 TTTFTGIS
-1403 GPHTVL
+1403 GAHTVL

-1421 NEANNTFSEA
+1421 NETNNMFSEA
-1431 FAIQQVPGVDLQILS
+1431 FTIQQVAGPDLVILS
-1446 VSPSPATPTAGQAVS
+1446 VSPSPATPSAGQAVS
-1461 FTVAVNNRGTTDAPA
+1461 FTVAVNNRGTTAVSA

-1502 NVAIAGTWTAVNGNT
+1502 NVAITGSWTAVNGNT
-1517 ALTATADATNIVNET
+1517 TLTATADATNLVTET

-1559 AGSFTGTLEAGTWSE
+1559 AGSFTGTLETGTWAE

-1586 VTLTGSSQSVQWNSR
+1586 VTLTGAAQSVQWTSR
-1601 VNANSIV
+1601 VNANSLV
-1608 VRYSVPDGTSNSLDV
+1608 VRYSVPDGTANSLDV
-1623 FVGNSPTAVARIAV
+1623 FVGTNPTAVARIAV
-1637 SGEFAWLY
+1637 SGDFAWLY
-1645 SGRTNGDLH
+1645 SGRTNADLH
-1654 LAQNTRDAA
+1654 AAQNVRDAA

-1674 NALLSATGAATIHA
+1674 NALLSATGAATIHP

-1695 PVNASPAITVDFVDL
+1695 PVNASPAITVDFADL
-1710 ELVAAPLTAPT
+1710 ELVAAPLTAPA
-1721 NYVTVNGSTQNDIQT
+1721 NYVTVTGLTQNDIQT
-1736 AINTAVSGA
+1736 AISSAVSGA
-1745 RPGIFLPPGTYQ
+1745 KPGIFLPPGTYQ
-1757 MTNIITLP
+1757 MNNIITLP
-1765 AGLTVQ
+1765 AGLAVQ

-1796 GSGCTFQDFAMF
+1796 GNGCTFQDFAMF

-1822 GGNMMTNTSI
+1822 GGNMMTSTSI

-1839 WVVGGWITGGSSL
+1839 WVVGGWITGGSNL

-1868 FANGTRNSRIVNS
+1868 FANGTRNSKIVNS

-1969 IERCGGLM
+1969 IERCGGVM
-1977 WWDEDANPAVTPK
+1977 WWDEEANPAVTPK

-1995 VWLFAADP
+1995 VWLFAGDP
-2003 NASNLFTGIRLTN
+2003 NAANQFTGIRLTN

-2034 QSIRDTIFD
+2034 QSILDTIFD

-2069 ASGAITFRNSSIT
+2069 ASGAVTFRNSSIT

-2087 GANMFSKDAASTAFS
+2087 AATMFSKDAASTAFS

>member
-1 MMRPVIAATGCAL
+1 MMRSIFAATGWAV
-14 LLAACIGGS
+14 LLAACTGDG
-23 TSTQEPLQ
+23 TSPQAPEPLQ
-31 GDSTAAVGDAAAAV
+31 GESSAAIAAV
-45 GATFPYVEQEAENAA
+45 GATLPYVEQEAENAA
-60 SNGTILSSRVW
+60 TNGTVLSSRVW

-81 KAVQLVG
+81 RAVQLVG

-95 TLTAPANAMDFRYS
+95 TLTAPANAMDIRYS
-109 IPDAAGGGGVGAN
+109 IPDAAGGGGVGAS
-122 PTGYNATISLYVN
+122 PTAYNATISLYVN
-135 GSKLGTLPLTSLYTW
+135 GAKLGTLPLTSLYSW
-150 RYGSYQFVNQPT
+150 RYGPYQFANTPS

-169 DDYRTWLGSNL
+169 DDTRTWLGANL
-180 PAGTKVRLQVDA
+180 PIGAKVRLQVDA
-192 GDTSPWYLIDL
+192 GDSSPWYVIDL
-203 ADFEQVVDP
+203 ADFEQVADP
-212 IAQPAGSASVVSFGA
+212 ITQPAGSASVVAFGA

-254 RGTYNITRHIIVNNV
+254 RGTYNITRHVIVDNV

-278 SVLHGLG
+278 SVLRGLG
-285 VGVYGNYNPTE
+285 VGVYGNYTPAN

-301 STGVTLKDFAIFGET
+301 SNNVTLRDFAIFGET

-370 DGINFHRGVTNSTV
+370 DGVNFHRGVTNSTV
-384 TNSLIR
+384 TNSIIR

-413 NTVQTTHFANA
+413 NTVQTTQLANG

-431 SNNVTDNIVSDT
+431 NNNTTDNVVSDT

-454 RFASVPMSG
+454 RFSSVPIAG

-473 RAGCLDENWAFGVGA
+473 RGGCLDENWAFGVGA
-488 IWFDGRDGAMT
+488 IWFDGRDGPMT

-504 NDNVINDS
+504 TDNVVNDS
-512 IQEAVHFIDSN
+512 IQEAVQFIDSS

-542 QLQAP
+542 QFQST
-547 GSATFNNVVATGVT
+547 GGATFNNVVATG
-561 LAGQYNCI
+561 LALPGQYNCI
-569 GPGFVVNQG
+569 GTGWALTQG

-585 STFCGAFPEV
+585 TTFCGAFPAV
-595 PGDPGNPNPN
+595 PADPGNPNPN
-605 PPATNARLAP
+605 APAANARVTP
-615 PPIKAGPYAIATLVP
+615 PLIPAGPYAIAALAAS
-630 NPTSLAFGAQAVS
+630 PTSLAFGAQAVA
-643 TTSAART
+643 TTSAPRT
-650 VTVANSG
+650 VTVTNSG
-657 TGAANLSSITTDN
+657 TGAANLSSITTGS
-670 SEFAIQ
+670 SEFAVQ
-676 SNTCGQSLAIGA
+676 SSTCGASLAIGA
-688 SCTVGVAFTPSAAGS
+688 SCSVGVTFAPSAAGA

-709 FGGLIGVP
+709 FGGLAAVP
-717 LTGTGTIAGPAL
+717 LTGTGTVSGPAL
-729 AAAPASLDFGSL
+729 AAAPASLDFGTL
-741 TVGTTSAAQ
+741 TAGLASAPQ
-750 VITLSNPG
+750 TVTFSNPG
-758 TAATSLTG
+758 TATTALTG
-766 ITSTSG
+766 ITSTST
-772 ELAIQSNTCGASLA
+772 EFAIQSSTCGASLA
-786 AGASCTVGVTFAPSA
+786 AGASCTVSVSFAPAAS
-801 GGARTGALTVA
+801 GARSGALSAA
-812 SSAPGSPLAIP
+812 SSAPGSPLAVA
-823 LSGTGVVLSGN
+823 LTGTGVVLTGN
-834 QAAGKPVTAS
+834 QASGKPVTAS
-844 SVNGGFP
+844 SVNNGFP

-866 VNGSFPQSLTVDL
+866 ANGTGVFPQSLTVDL
-879 GAAIPVARVILK
+879 GSAIPIGRVILK
-891 LPPLAAWATR
+891 LPPQPAWTTR

-910 TDNASFTS
+910 TDNATFTS
-918 RATSSGVFN
+918 RATSPGVFD
-927 PDVASNTVTVDFTA
+927 PSVASNTVTVDFTA
-941 VNARYVRIQITA
+941 VIARYVRIQITA
-953 NSGWPAGQV
+953 NSGWPAAQV

-967 WPGTVATPPASLTAS
+967 WPGTVTPPPPPPPSQLTAT
-982 PTSLSFAAQAVGTT
+982 PTSLTFATQNVGTT
-996 SAAQTV
+996 SAAQSV
-1002 TVRNPGTTAVALSGV
+1002 TVRNPGSTTVTLSGIA
-1017 TTGSSEFAQTNTC
+1017 TGSSEFAQTNTC

-1038 SCSVSVAFTPAA
+1038 TCT
-1050 AGARSAT
+1050 
-1057 LTVSNSGSALSV
+1057 
-1069 PLAGTGTSG
+1069 
-1078 NQASLTA
+1078 
-1085 SPTSLTFATQAPGT
+1085 
-1099 TSAAQAVTVRNPGT
+1099 
-1113 AAVAVTS
+1113 VAVTFAPA
-1120 IASSSAEFPVQSNSC
+1120 AS
-1135 GASLGA
+1135 
-1141 GASCTVNVA
+1141 
-1150 FTPGAAGA
+1150 GA
-1158 RSGTLTVSN
+1158 RTGTLTVTGSA
-1167 SVSPLTVALS
+1167 SPLTVALS
-1177 GTGSGTVSP
+1177 GTGAGGGGTGSP
-1186 SNVALGKSITASS
+1186 INVALGKSITASS
-1199 TTANFVASN
+1199 TTQNFVASN
-1208 AVDGSVTGTSYWE
+1208 AVDGIVTGTSYWE

-1233 ADTAITSVVVKL
+1233 ADTPITQVVVKL

-1257 YSILGRASAASSFTT
+1257 YAILGRASAASTFTT
-1272 LSASAGHDFAPPVNA
+1272 LSPSAPRNFAPPVNA

-1312 QVAELEVM
+1312 QAAEFEVW
-1320 GFQPDLRITDITVS
+1320 GFQPDLRVTDITVS

-1346 TFAAVV
+1346 TFAAAVT
-1352 NNSGT
+1352 NSGN

-1363 SYGVSFQVD
+1363 AYGVSFQVD
-1372 GAQVA
+1372 GATVA
-1377 TGTSNTSIAAGG
+1377 TGTSSASIAAGG
-1389 SGTVTA
+1389 SATVTA
-1395 ATTFTGIS
+1395 TTTFTGTS
-1403 GPHTVL
+1403 GSHTVL

-1421 NEANNTFSEA
+1421 NEANNSFSEA
-1431 FAIQQVPGVDLQILS
+1431 FTIGQVPGPDLQILS

-1461 FTVAVNNRGTTDAPA
+1461 FTVAVNNRGTTAAPA
-1476 NTVTRVVVG
+1476 NTVTRVVAG

-1502 NVAIAGTWTAVNGNT
+1502 SVAIPGTWTAVTGNT
-1517 ALTATADATNIVNET
+1517 TITATADATNLVTET
-1532 NETNNTFTRTLF
+1532 NETNNTLTRTLF

-1559 AGSFTGTLEAGTWSE
+1559 AGSTTGHLETGTWAE
-1574 GTLSGEASGRKA
+1574 GTLSGEASGRQA
-1586 VTLTGSSQSVQWNSR
+1586 VTLTGAGQSVQWTSR

-1608 VRYSVPDGTSNSLDV
+1608 VRYSVPDGTSNALDV
-1623 FVGNSPTAVARIAV
+1623 FVGSNPTAVARIAV
-1637 SGEFAWLY
+1637 SGDFAWLY
-1645 SGRTNGDLH
+1645 SGRTNATLH
-1654 LAQNTRDAA
+1654 AAQNTRDAD

-1674 NALLSATGAATIHA
+1674 NALLSATGAATIHP

-1695 PVNASPAITVDFVDL
+1695 PVNASPAITVDFMDL
-1710 ELVAAPLTAPT
+1710 ELVAAPLAAPA
-1721 NYVTVNGSTQNDIQT
+1721 NFVTVTGSTQNDIQT
-1736 AINTAVSGA
+1736 AINNAVSGA

-1757 MTNIITLP
+1757 MNTIITLP
-1765 AGLTVQ
+1765 SGLTVQ

-1782 AGGTKNTS
+1782 AGGTKNAS

-1796 GSGCTFQDFAMF
+1796 GNGCTFQDFAMF
-1808 GSYDT
+1808 GTYDT

-1822 GGNMMTNTSI
+1822 GGNMMTGTSI

-1839 WVVGGWITGGSSL
+1839 WVVGGWITGGSNL

-1868 FANGTRNSRIVNS
+1868 FANGTHNSMVVNS

-1906 NVFQNDT
+1906 NVFQNCT

-1925 YGGHDNVIQD
+1925 YGGHDNAIRD
-1935 SYVYDTLKYPGLTI
+1935 SFVYDTLKYPGLTI

-1969 IERCGGLM
+1969 IERCGGVM
-1977 WWDEDANPAVTPK
+1977 WWDEDADPAVTPK

-2003 NASNLFTGIRLTN
+2003 NAANLFTGIRLTN

-2034 QSIRDTIFD
+2034 QQIRDTIFD

-2069 ASGAITFRNSSIT
+2069 AAGAITFRNSSIT

-2087 GANMFSKDAASTAFS
+2087 TANMFSKDAVSTGFS

>member
-1 MMRPVIAATGCAL
+1 
-14 LLAACIGGS
+14 LLAAGIGGCGS
-23 TSTQEPLQ
+23 APEPEPVQ
-31 GDSTAAVGDAAAAV
+31 GDGTAPITAAV
-45 GATFPYVEQEAENAA
+45 GATLPYVEQEAETAA
-60 SNGTILSSRVW
+60 TNGTILSSRVW

-95 TLTAPANAMDFRYS
+95 TLTAPANAMDVRYS
-109 IPDAAGGGGVGAN
+109 IPDAAGGGGVGAS
-122 PTGYNATISLYVN
+122 PTAYNATISLYVN
-135 GSKLGTLPLTSLYTW
+135 GTKLGTLPLTSLYTW
-150 RYGSYQFVNQPT
+150 RYGPYQFANTPS

-169 DDYRTWLGSNL
+169 DDTRTWLGSNL
-180 PAGTKVRLQVDA
+180 PIGTKVRLQVDA
-192 GDTSPWYLIDL
+192 GDSSPWYLIDL
-203 ADFEQVVDP
+203 ADFEQVADP
-212 IAQPAGSASVVSFGA
+212 IAQPAGSASVTSFGA
-227 DPTGVADSAPAFDA
+227 DPTGVADSGPAFDA
-241 AIAANHGKVVWIP
+241 AIAANQGKVVWIP

-278 SVLHGLG
+278 SILHGLG
-285 VGVYGNYNPTE
+285 VGVYGNYTPAN

-301 STGVTLKDFAIFGET
+301 STNVTLKDFAIFGET

-330 ALSNSTVS
+330 ALTSSTVS

-384 TNSLIR
+384 TNSIIR

-431 SNNVTDNIVSDT
+431 SNNVTDNVVSDT

-454 RFASVPMSG
+454 RFASVPMAG
-463 TNLIARNVVN
+463 TNLIARNVLS
-473 RAGCLDENWAFGVGA
+473 RAGCIDENWAFGVGA
-488 IWFDGRDGAMT
+488 LWFDARDGAMT

-512 IQEAVHFIDSN
+512 IQEAVHFIDSS
-523 VTGVTFN
+523 VSGVTFN

-542 QLQAP
+542 QFQAT
-547 GSATFNNVVATGVT
+547 GGGATFNNVVATGVA
-561 LAGQYNCI
+561 LPGQYNCV
-569 GPGFVVNQG
+569 GPGFVVTQG
-578 AGNSGWS
+578 AGNSGWNT
-585 STFCGAFPEV
+585 TFCGAFPTV
-595 PGDPGNPNPN
+595 PADPGDPNPN
-605 PPATNARLAP
+605 PPAANARITTTPIAP
-615 PPIKAGPYAIATLVP
+615 GPYAIATLAA
-630 NPTSLAFGAQAVS
+630 NPTSLSFGAQALA
-643 TTSAART
+643 TTSATRT
-650 VTVANSG
+650 VTVTNSG
-657 TGAANLSSITTDN
+657 TGAANLSSITTGNAD
-670 SEFAIQ
+670 FAIQ
-676 SNTCGQSLAIGA
+676 SNSCGASLAIGG
-688 SCTVGVAFTPSAAGS
+688 SCTVGVSFTPSAAGS
-703 RTGSLS
+703 RSGSLS
-709 FGGLIGVP
+709 FGGLIAVP
-717 LTGTGTIAGPAL
+717 LTGTGQVTGPAL
-729 AAAPASLDFGSL
+729 AAAPASLSFGSV
-741 TVGTTSAAQ
+741 TAGIISAAQ
-750 VITLSNPG
+750 TITLSNPG
-758 TAATSLTG
+758 TATTSLTG
-766 ITSTSG
+766 ITSTSA
-772 ELAIQSNTCGASLA
+772 EFAIQSNTCGASLA
-786 AGASCTVGVTFAPSA
+786 AGASCTVGVSFAPSA
-801 GGARTGALTVA
+801 SGARTGALNAA
-812 SSAPGSPLAIP
+812 SSAPGSPLAVA
-823 LSGTGVVLSGN
+823 LAGTGVVLTGN
-834 QAAGKPVTAS
+834 QAAGKPIVAS

-851 ASNAVDGDPNTYWES
+851 ATNAVDGDPSSYWES

-879 GAAIPVARVILK
+879 GAAIPIGRVILK
-891 LPPLAAWATR
+891 LPPLTSWATR

-910 TDNASFTS
+910 TDNTSFTS
-918 RATSSGVFN
+918 QATSSGVFN
-927 PDVASNTVTVDFTA
+927 PAVANNTVTVDFTA
-941 VNARYVRIQITA
+941 VIARYVRVQITA

-967 WPGTVATPPASLTAS
+967 WPSTVAPPAPLTAT
-982 PTSLSFAAQAVGTT
+982 PASLSFAAQNVGTT

-1002 TVRNPGTTAVALSGV
+1002 TVRNPGTAAVTLSGV
-1017 TTGSSEFAQTNTC
+1017 TTGSTEFAQTTTC

-1038 SCSVSVAFTPAA
+1038 SCAVNVTFTPSA

-1057 LTVSNSGSALSV
+1057 LTVNNSGSPLTVALT
-1069 PLAGTGTSG
+1069 GTGTG
-1078 NQASLTA
+1078 VTQPPLTA
-1085 SPTSLTFATQAPGT
+1085 TPTSLSFATQNVGT

-1113 AAVAVTS
+1113 AAVTLSGVTTGS
-1120 IASSSAEFPVQSNSC
+1120 TEFSQTTTC
-1135 GASLGA
+1135 GTSLGA

-1150 FTPGAAGA
+1150 FTPAAPGA
-1158 RSGTLTVSN
+1158 RAGTLTVSN
-1167 SVSPLTVALS
+1167 SVSPLTVSLS
-1177 GTGSGTVSP
+1177 GTGAGTVSP
-1186 SNVALGKSITASS
+1186 INVALGKPISASS
-1199 TTANFVASN
+1199 TTQGFVASN
-1208 AVDGSVTGTSYWE
+1208 AVDGNLTGTSYWE

-1233 ADTAITSVVVKL
+1233 ADTAITSVAVKL
-1245 NPDPIWA
+1245 NPDPIWGP
-1252 ARTQT
+1252 RTQT
-1257 YSILGRASAASSFTT
+1257 YAILGRTSAATSFTT
-1272 LSASAGHDFAPPVNA
+1272 LSASAPHDFAPPVNA
-1287 VTTAVSATVRFVQL
+1287 VTIAVSATVRFVQI

-1312 QVAELEVM
+1312 QVAELEVL
-1320 GFQPDLRITDITVS
+1320 GFQPDLRITDVTLS

-1346 TFAAVV
+1346 TFAATVT
-1352 NNSGT
+1352 NSGT

-1372 GAQVA
+1372 GSQAA
-1377 TGTSNTSIAAGG
+1377 TGTSSASIPPGG
-1389 SGTVTA
+1389 TATVTA
-1395 ATTFTGIS
+1395 TTTFTGIS

-1421 NEANNTFSEA
+1421 NETNNTFSEA
-1431 FAIQQVPGVDLQILS
+1431 FTIQQVPGPDLQILS

-1461 FTVAVNNRGTTDAPA
+1461 FTVAVNNRGTTGAPA

-1502 NVAIAGTWTAVNGNT
+1502 NVAITGTWTAVNGNT
-1517 ALTATADATNIVNET
+1517 TLTATADATNLVAET
-1532 NETNNTFTRTLF
+1532 NEANNTFTRTLF

-1559 AGSFTGTLEAGTWSE
+1559 AGSFTGTLETGTWSE

-1586 VTLTGSSQSVQWNSR
+1586 VTLTGAAQSVQWTSR

-1608 VRYSVPDGTSNSLDV
+1608 VRYSVPDGSSNSLDV
-1623 FVGNSPTAVARIAV
+1623 FVGTNPTAVARIAV
-1637 SGEFAWLY
+1637 SGDFAWLY
-1645 SGRTNGDLH
+1645 SGRTNADLH
-1654 LAQNTRDAA
+1654 AAQNVRDAA

-1674 NALLSATGAATIHA
+1674 NALLSATGAATIHP

-1710 ELVAAPLTAPT
+1710 ELVAAPLTAPA
-1721 NYVTVNGSTQNDIQT
+1721 NYVTVAGLTQNDIQT
-1736 AINTAVSGA
+1736 AINSAVSGA

-1757 MTNIITLP
+1757 MNNIITLP
-1765 AGLTVQ
+1765 AGLAVQ

-1782 AGGTKNTS
+1782 AGGTRNVS

-1796 GSGCTFQDFAMF
+1796 GNGCTFQDFAMF

-1839 WVVGGWITGGSSL
+1839 WVVGGWITGGSNL

-1868 FANGTRNSRIVNS
+1868 FANGTHNSRIVNS

-1906 NVFQNDT
+1906 NVFQNCT

-1935 SYVYDTLKYPGLTI
+1935 SVVYDTLKYPGLTI

-2003 NASNLFTGIRLTN
+2003 NAANLFTGIRLTN

-2029 QNVAG
+2029 QNVSG

-2051 SGDFGVIAN
+2051 SGEFGVIAN

-2069 ASGAITFRNSSIT
+2069 ASGAITFLNSSIT

-2087 GANMFSKDAASTAFS
+2087 ATNMFSKDAASTAFS
-2102 YIDGGGNNWTGNR
+2102 YIDGGGNSWTGNR